1 MKSILS
7 VLFISFLSL
16 SGIAQTTGS
25 VNIVFR
31 GVTKTTSNY
40 EVVIDESRY
49 FSNTNTKNTP
59 NYKITLN
66 NVATGSHMLKVYR
79 LKNNNPANNTNSQN
93 TLVYS
98 NNFVV
103 RPGYDMNITVLANG
117 RVQFSESMAAASTS
131 AGSTVQVSTAEFNR
145 LLQNIQNQR
154 SQSLKAEIVRDAF
167 INTDNHFSTTQIRQL
182 LTGITSESDRLDLAK
197 LSYSGATDPVNF
209 PRLSNLFNSVSKR
222 EEFSEFIRLN
232 EGQAA
237 NGSVK
242 VQISDANFSRLLLS
256 VKDKWS
262 QSLKGEAIR
271 DAFVSSNNYYTVSQV
286 RQLLTLIT
294 SESDKL
300 DLLKLSYKSVS
311 DVNNYGSL
319 SDLFASASYRNEFN
333 DFVRLNGGIAVNT
346 GVKAQMTDT
355 DFNQLLQSVN
365 GKWSQSLKSDA
376 IRDAFI
382 NTNNYFSTAQIRQL
396 LVLVT
401 SETDRLEL
409 AKQSYRS
416 VMDPA
421 NFIQLSNLFTSGS
434 NREAFNNYVS
444 LQTGVAVGTAVRTP
458 MPASEFSVLMLS
470 VRSNLLQILK
480 ISAEREIFANPANYF
495 TSAQVKQLISL
506 INAEPARLELARLSY
521 RTVTDPANF
530 SQLNDLFKLQS
541 SKDELAEYVRTFQP

>member
-7 VLFISFLSL
+7 LLFVSFLSL
-16 SGIAQTTGS
+16 TGVAQTTGS

-31 GVTKTTSNY
+31 GITKTTSNY
-40 EVVIDESRY
+40 EIVIDENRY

-66 NVATGSHMLKVYR
+66 NVATGSHTLKVYR
-79 LKNNNPANNTNSQN
+79 LKNNNPAYNTNSQN
-93 TLVYS
+93 TRVYS
-98 NNFVV
+98 NNFIV
-103 RPGYDMNITVLANG
+103 RPGYDMNIAVLANG
-117 RVQFSESMAAASTS
+117 RVQFSEEAAATTPS
-131 AGSTVQVSTAEFNR
+131 GSHAPLTTAEFNR

-154 SQSLKAEIVRDAF
+154 SQSLKAEIIRDAF
-167 INTDNHFSTTQIRQL
+167 INTNNHFSSAQIRQL

-197 LSYSGATDPVNF
+197 LSYSGVTDPGSF
-209 PRLSNLFNSVSKR
+209 SRLSDIFNSTSKK
-222 EEFSEFIRLN
+222 EEFNEFIRLN
-232 EGQAA
+232 EGQQG
-237 NGSVK
+237 NSSVK
-242 VQISDANFSRLLLS
+242 TQISDANFGRLLSS

-271 DAFVSSNNYYTVSQV
+271 DAFASSNNYYTASQV
-286 RQLLTLIT
+286 RQLLLLIN

-300 DLLKLSYKSVS
+300 DLVKLSYKSVS

-319 SDLFASASYRNEFN
+319 SDLFASSSYRTEFN
-333 DFVRLNGGIAVNT
+333 DFVRLNGGVAVNT
-346 GVKAQMTDT
+346 GVKAQMTDAN
-355 DFNQLLQSVN
+355 FNQLLVSVN
-365 GKWSQSLKSDA
+365 DKWSQSLKSDA

-382 NTNNYFSTAQIRQL
+382 NTNNYFSTVQIRQL

-401 SETDRLEL
+401 SEPDRLEL
-409 AKQSYRS
+409 AKMSYRS

-421 NFIQLSNLFTSGS
+421 NFPQLANLFTAGS

-444 LQTGVAVGTAVRTP
+444 TQTGVAVNTGVKTP
-458 MPASEFSVLMLS
+458 MPSSEFSLLLLS

-506 INAEPARLELARLSY
+506 INAEPARLELAKLSY
-521 RTVTDPANF
+521 RTMTDPLNF
-530 SQLNDLFKLQS
+530 TQLNDLFKLQS
-541 SKDELAEYVRTFQP
+541 SKDDLAEYVRTFQQ